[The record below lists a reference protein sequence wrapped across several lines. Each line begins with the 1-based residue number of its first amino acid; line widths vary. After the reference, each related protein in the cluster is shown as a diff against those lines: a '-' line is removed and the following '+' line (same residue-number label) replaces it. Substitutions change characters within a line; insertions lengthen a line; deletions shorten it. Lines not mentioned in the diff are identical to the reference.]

1 MQISALCICILFFLK
16 KIDILCHERHNCISI
31 LVPDCDI
38 NVLLPKQNIKQA
50 DL

>member
-1 MQISALCICILFFLK
+1 MQISDLCICILFK
-16 KIDILCHERHNCISI
+16 KKKTYYVMKDTISI